1 MVNPDKRLIIMNC
14 PDVAYSVLPLES
26 ASRDSTRRSQ
36 LHAKLRDLILD
47 GYFSAGQKLIERE
60 LCELTGVSRSILREA
75 LVSLESSGLIQNESY
90 RGYSVTRLGIR
101 KVYEIFELR
110 SSLET
115 QAAELFAERASE
127 LEMSELSE
135 ILTELENCVKN
146 FDLTEMRVIKEHYY
160 ELLFNGCRNE
170 EIKKALG
177 IIIDRVYYLR
187 SYLMTD
193 PERRKASLGE
203 MTALTQAL
211 LARDRPAARVA
222 TLRHLQAARDSVVK
236 AMMRECETSNSE

>member
-1 MVNPDKRLIIMNC
+1 MNHS
-14 PDVAYSVLPLES
+14 DIAYTAVPLES
-26 ASRDSTRRSQ
+26 GSRDSTRRSQ
-36 LHAKLRDLILD
+36 LHATLRDLILD
-47 GYFSAGQKLIERE
+47 GHFSAGQKLVERE

-90 RGYSVTRLGIR
+90 RGFFVTRLGIR

-115 QAAELFAERASE
+115 QAAELFAERASD

-135 ILTELENCVKN
+135 VLIGLENCVKN
-146 FDLTEMRVIKEHYY
+146 FDLTEMRSIKERYY

-177 IIIDRVYYLR
+177 IIIDQVYYLR

-193 PERRKASLGE
+193 PERRTASLEE
-203 MTALTQAL
+203 MKALTQAL
-211 LARDRPAARVA
+211 LARNRPAAREA
-222 TLRHLQAARDSVVK
+222 TLIHLQAARDSVVK
-236 AMMRECETSNSE
+236 AMMRESETSK